1 MGFEET
7 VGAEPRSRF
16 PLAFVVGIVVVAIV
30 FGALGLALHFSHR
43 QAVAVATKPL
53 PFGPAEE
60 GYAPSIHFDGI
71 QMATAHNMLNQQ
83 FTYVAGTINNAG
95 VRNIAGLDVTLVFSD
110 PFNQVV
116 LRHPARLIGA
126 GDAPL
131 PAGQPRDFQI
141 TLDEALPET
150 WNHQYPAIHVTGL
163 LLQ

>member
-7 VGAEPRSRF
+7 VGAEPKSRF
-16 PLAFVVGIVVVAIV
+16 PLAFLLGVIVVAIV
-30 FGALGLALHFSHR
+30 LGLFVLAMHSTHR

-53 PFGPAEE
+53 PFGPAEQA
-60 GYAPSIHFDGI
+60 YADSIHFGDI

-83 FTYVAGTINNAG
+83 FTYVAGTIDNAG

-110 PFNQVV
+110 PFNQTV
-116 LRHPARLIGA
+116 LRHTSRLIGA

-131 PAGQPRDFQI
+131 PAGQHRDFQI
-141 TLDEALPET
+141 TLDEALPDT
-150 WNHQYPAIHVTGL
+150 WNHQYPSIHVTGL